1 MRNLQI
7 PYVTSR
13 ISALRIAGSL
23 GRSNLLPFL
32 LRLPVEKQVELVPSV
47 LAGIEAK
54 PTMHQVC
61 VCMYV
66 RVCLF
71 EVKLTICQIFN
82 KQKIIGLSNSEAYF
96 ESCKQYYH
104 CIFFPVR

>member
-1 MRNLQI
+1 MQLFSLIICFAKFTNPI
-7 PYVTSR
+7 CDVTDIRR

-32 LRLPVEKQVELVPSV
+32 LRLPIEKQVELVPSV

-61 VCMYV
+61 VCVYVFVCVCMCVCACVYVCVCMYV
-66 RVCLF
+66 CVCAWL
-71 EVKLTICQIFN
+71 KLN
-82 KQKIIGLSNSEAYF
+82 
-96 ESCKQYYH
+96 
-104 CIFFPVR
+104 